1 MSSCTT
7 RTDVEFL
14 ENYADLIQRLLPS
27 VPSIAFLDRSSRIL
41 WNRGD
46 ELTPDVIS
54 RVSPTLAQALRSG
67 SRCTDSI
74 MQLTAAHRIAT
85 LTVQAAE
92 GVHSGACVL
101 AIPVTSARPELTI
114 EEVRAHLA
122 PALACVGRELSR
134 PGSREQPGGL
144 SRESA
149 SELQWLLEVGSATAS
164 GADHRY
170 LYGRCE

>member
-46 ELTPDVIS
+46 ELTPDVMS
-54 RVSPTLAQALRSG
+54 RVSPALAQALRSG

-74 MQLTAAHRIAT
+74 VPLTADHRIAT
-85 LTVQAAE
+85 LTVQAA
-92 GVHSGACVL
+92 GGDHSGACVL
-101 AIPVTSARPELTI
+101 AIRVTP
-114 EEVRAHLA
+114 
-122 PALACVGRELSR
+122 C
-134 PGSREQPGGL
+134 
-144 SRESA
+144 
-149 SELQWLLEVGSATAS
+149 LLYTSPS
-164 GADHRY
+164 PRD
-170 LYGRCE
+170 